1 MTRYELFKL
10 LHVVGAL
17 AWVGAG
23 LGLLVLNRQLIRT
36 RDYTGLLAV
45 GRQSQALGTRL
56 FVPASLLTVAF
67 GIALV
72 ATEPSYR
79 FTDLWILIGFV
90 GILLSGAIQVAITE
104 RSGKRFMALA
114 ADHGTDHPG
123 LGPAAQG
130 ITLGSA
136 LDVGVLVVV
145 VWAMVAKPL
154 L

>member
-10 LHVVGAL
+10 LHIVGAM

-23 LGLLVLNRQLIRT
+23 IGLLVLNRQLVRT
-36 RDYTGLLAV
+36 RDFAGVLTV
-45 GRQSQALGTRL
+45 GRQSKALGTRL
-56 FVPASLLTVAF
+56 FIPASLATVVF

-72 ATEPSYR
+72 ATEPGYG
-79 FTDLWILIGFV
+79 FTDLWILIGFA
-90 GILLSGAIQVAITE
+90 GIVLSGIAQSAITE
-104 RSGKRFMALA
+104 RSGKRFIALA
-114 ADHGTDHPG
+114 TEHGTDHPG
-123 LGPAAQG
+123 LTAAARG

-136 LDVGVLVVV
+136 LDVGLLVVV